1 MLRVVAMAGI
11 FAMAMTG
18 LSLNADDV
26 EAAAYTARVS
36 KVKGKAFYR
45 VSAGQWQKLK
55 KNAKLGE
62 EHIARTESGARLEIR
77 LADGSVFSS
86 RAKSRTLLIP

>member
-1 MLRVVAMAGI
+1 MPQRCSWRLNDHVDDLVESASHAPLCCHGGI
-11 FAMAMTG
+11 FALAVAG

-45 VSAGQWQKLK
+45 VSARPVAE
-55 KNAKLGE
+55 AKE
-62 EHIARTESGARLEIR
+62 ERQTG
-77 LADGSVFSS
+77 
-86 RAKSRTLLIP
+86 